1 MYEVEPTH
9 HLANRINGAVKCV
22 SEDEMRDILVT
33 NNSDFLGDGLGFEV
47 RYLDTLEYTE
57 VLIAVRDMVHSGHRL
72 LTHPLSGSVKPFET
86 PYKSIVVSSK
96 ANASIDEDSLILISD
111 AITMAEK
118 FRRERHFNDKLLADF
133 RLIDRDL
140 IERGRIN

>member
-9 HLANRINGAVKCV
+9 HLTNRINGAVKCV

-33 NNSDFLGDGLGFEV
+33 NNSDFLTDGLGFEV
-47 RYLDTLEYTE
+47 RYLDTLSYMD
-57 VLIAVRDMVHSGHRL
+57 VLIAVRDLVHSGHRL
-72 LTHPLSGSVKPFET
+72 ITHPLSGSVKPFET
-86 PYKSIVVSSK
+86 PYKSIVVSTQKGGSV
-96 ANASIDEDSLILISD
+96 DEDSLILISD
-111 AITMAEK
+111 AIVMAEK
-118 FRRERHFNDKLLADF
+118 FRRERRFNDKLLADF